1 MALHLEME
9 KLLRGYSLLSLG
21 EEMDLT
27 PKNLEFMF
35 VKMYEWV
42 KRENYKGYD
51 PYDWGYSPLAKKL
64 PYNLNLAMS
73 QLNLYSPINL
83 RKIFKIEKGTS
94 NKSLA
99 LFTQAYLR
107 YYKFSKDVRF
117 NYNNKIEVL
126 RNECEYVPK
135 MGIYR
140 TA

>member
-1 MALHLEME
+1 ME
-9 KLLRGYSLLSLG
+9 HSIIGI
-21 EEMDLT
+21 EEI
-27 PKNLEFMF
+27 F

-51 PYDWGYSPLAKKL
+51 PYDWGSSPLAKKL

-73 QLNLYSPINL
+73 QFNLYSPINL
-83 RKIFKIEKGTS
+83 RKIFNIEKGTS

-99 LFTQAYLR
+99 LFAQAYLK
-107 YYKFSKDVRF
+107 YYEVSKDVRF
-117 NYNNKIEVL
+117 NYNNKIGVL
-126 RNECEYVPK
+126 RDECEYISK